1 MSSRTY
7 LEVSQLKTFEE
18 RFEYLRVNSS
28 IGIETFGSDRFLNQ
42 ILYHDTEW
50 RSARN
55 RVIIRDSGCDL
66 GILDRE
72 ISGEPI
78 YIHHLNPIT
87 RENVLNRDPC
97 LFDMN
102 NLICC
107 TRRTHNAIHYGDS
120 TKLIHDLVERKPND
134 TCPWRS

>member
-1 MSSRTY
+1 MSSKTY
-7 LEVSQLKTFEE
+7 LELSQLKTFEE
-18 RFEYLRVNSS
+18 RFKYLRVNSS
-28 IGIETFGSDRFLNQ
+28 VGIDTFGSRRYLNQ
-42 ILYHDTEW
+42 TLYHDSEW
-50 RSARN
+50 KSVRN
-55 RVIIRDSGCDL
+55 KVIIRDSGCDL

-72 ISGEPI
+72 ILGEPI

-87 RENVLNRDPC
+87 KENVLNRDSC

>member
-1 MSSRTY
+1 MSCRTY
-7 LEVSQLKTFEE
+7 LELSQLKTFEE

-50 RSARN
+50 RSVRN

-72 ISGEPI
+72 ISGESI
-78 YIHHLNPIT
+78 CIHHLNPIT

-107 TRRTHNAIHYGDS
+107 THRTHNAIHYGDS

>member
-1 MSSRTY
+1 MSCRTY
-7 LEVSQLKTFEE
+7 LELSQLKTFEE

-42 ILYHDTEW
+42 ILYHDPEW
-50 RSARN
+50 RSVRN

-78 YIHHLNPIT
+78 CIHHFNPIT

-107 TRRTHNAIHYGDS
+107 THRTHNAIHYGDS

>member
-1 MSSRTY
+1 MSCRTY
-7 LEVSQLKTFEE
+7 LELSQLKTFEE

-50 RSARN
+50 RSVRN

-72 ISGEPI
+72 ISGETI
-78 YIHHLNPIT
+78 CIHHLNPIT
-87 RENVLNRDPC
+87 RENVLSRDPC

-107 TRRTHNAIHYGDS
+107 THRTHNAIHYGDS

>member
-50 RSARN
+50 RSVRN

-87 RENVLNRDPC
+87 RENVVNRDPC

>member
-42 ILYHDTEW
+42 ILYHDTKW
-50 RSARN
+50 RSVRN

-87 RENVLNRDPC
+87 RENVVNRDPC

>member
-1 MSSRTY
+1 MSRRTY
-7 LEVSQLKTFEE
+7 LELSQLKTFEE

-28 IGIETFGSDRFLNQ
+28 VGIETFGSDRFLNQ
-42 ILYHDTEW
+42 ILYHDPEW
-50 RSARN
+50 RSVRN

-78 YIHHLNPIT
+78 CIHHLNPIT

-107 TRRTHNAIHYGDS
+107 TLRTHNAIHYGDS

>member
-1 MSSRTY
+1 MSCRTY
-7 LEVSQLKTFEE
+7 LELSQLKTFEE

-28 IGIETFGSDRFLNQ
+28 VGIDTFGSGRYLNQ
-42 ILYHDTEW
+42 VLYHDTEW
-50 RSARN
+50 RSVRN

-72 ISGEPI
+72 ITGEPI

-87 RENVLNRDPC
+87 KENVLNRDPC

>member
-1 MSSRTY
+1 MSCRTY
-7 LEVSQLKTFEE
+7 LELSQLKTFEE

-28 IGIETFGSDRFLNQ
+28 VGINTFGSSRYLSQ
-42 ILYHDTEW
+42 VLYHDTEW
-50 RSARN
+50 RSVRN

-66 GILDRE
+66 GIFDRE
-72 ISGEPI
+72 ITGEPI

-87 RENVLNRDPC
+87 KENVLNRDPC

>member
-7 LEVSQLKTFEE
+7 LEVSQFKTFEE

>member
-50 RSARN
+50 RSVRN

-120 TKLIHDLVERKPND
+120 TKLIHGLVERKPND

>member
-7 LEVSQLKTFEE
+7 LEVSQFKTFEE

-50 RSARN
+50 RSVRN

>member
-7 LEVSQLKTFEE
+7 LEVSQFKTFEE

-50 RSARN
+50 RSVRN

-87 RENVLNRDPC
+87 RENVVNRDPC

>member
-1 MSSRTY
+1 MSYRTY
-7 LEVSQLKTFEE
+7 LELSQFKTFDE
-18 RFEYLRVNSS
+18 RFEYLRVHSS
-28 IGIETFGSDRFLNQ
+28 VGIDTFGSSRYLNQ
-42 ILYHDTEW
+42 VLYHDTEW
-50 RSARN
+50 RSVRN

-72 ISGEPI
+72 IIGEPI

-87 RENVLNRDPC
+87 KENVLNRDPC

-120 TKLIHDLVERKPND
+120 TKLVHDLVERKPND